1 MDYEALAK
9 KYGGTPVTPKAPSD
23 KQQRTPELYDIDYS
37 ALAKKYGGTPVATSE
52 DIPEA
57 PMLLPP
63 ILVEPNSATAPVADK
78 SRVSAAFSYKSKL
91 AEQFAPR
98 AAVMQEKS
106 AQAKLAEESK
116 IPVAELSS
124 NPENYKTILDFS
136 KARYNRVPAR
146 GETKEEFTAKFLT
159 DMRNDDFNTL
169 DLISSLNYMRNAKPE
184 DAAKTAMAKAL
195 YEKTRSPF
203 QKGGQE
209 GISPYTDVLK
219 ALATDPVN
227 YFGGIAGFFT
237 KQGLK
242 NVARYEARVLAGEQ
256 AAKTATAQAFSLTPG
271 KALVTAAVGE
281 GAIGA
286 GQSVLG
292 QRLDQEEKKAL
303 NAKLAV
309 LEKKAD
315 TGSAVDQEKLNKF
328 KEQTAA
334 LGVTAGKDIEALSY
348 SQMAVAAI
356 FTSAFGYAG
365 AKGAMTTFGMS
376 GADELNDL
384 MKKAKTEAAVTNPN
398 APVTPV
404 EKGLADPVAAQM
416 NLEAAEFMK
425 REGAKILEEVSPLT
439 PLLDAK
445 IANDMS
451 ARAVR
456 VARHIID
463 NDPSFRLGPNEQ
475 IGTAIANVFSKLDSG
490 EIDDAVLE
498 QAISLAGLTPR
509 QFAQANKLTLS
520 EAAAIM
526 QQYSVASRALNK
538 AKELD
543 PELKKIADELF
554 GKPNDQTSAF
564 GSILNGINRLENESK
579 AWVVSGIGTT
589 VRNVLGTIPVLTYT
603 SAASV
608 IEGTLYTAG
617 KVVSAGA
624 SGQRMDTLYKGMAD
638 TMKDAFAVYGYL
650 AKTDLSDEVTYSLL
664 EHNPSIRNNILS
676 ATQVGGEKNISQ
688 VAQLFNSLN
697 AAQDAWFRKAIF
709 NAAVEKNAR
718 RAGLDPFLIMA
729 ENKAVPASILQKS
742 ADDALK
748 ATFSYQPK
756 IQPNALQTGEAAA
769 ETAANY
775 FIKII
780 DKIPFGSVI
789 ATFPRFMSNAIAFQY
804 RYSVL
809 GATSGAADI
818 LRGGTMEA
826 AGDAAGA
833 GIKRQGQENLAKG
846 VVGVGALAFAL
857 NHRKDNQDSNWWEIK
872 KDDGSTVDVR
882 GIFPLGPLLGAA
894 DILVKGYLGE
904 KPDIKGITEAI
915 VGMKMPAGAQ
925 NQLLEQVFDSISSEK
940 DADKASIAIGKV
952 LGDFTNRFT
961 SPFVFKSAYEFLD
974 LFREEGSIQ
983 RDPNAVAIPEP
994 VVAEFLGGK
1003 ETIGSIPTTIL
1014 EGIETAG
1021 RAAVPRV
1028 QSKLPIIKENLPE
1041 VVPKLREG
1049 PVVKEG
1055 EFFNSLVGVREI
1067 PRKTPAEQEM
1077 ININVDP
1084 FKVYGGGTGNKVY
1097 DREYISQINPR
1108 VISNIESLIDRPAYQ
1123 ELPMEE
1129 KRLKIQAAISHAVE
1143 KARGKTLSVFMKT
1156 EEGKTMLYKMEFD
1169 QLPADERKA
1178 INNRYA
1184 KENNGVTLEEAND
1197 YKQVKKYIG
1206 KLGNVKN

>member
-1 MDYEALAK
+1 MTDEELAK
-9 KYGGTPVTPKAPSD
+9 KFGGTIVAPQISPGR
-23 KQQRTPELYDIDYS
+23 QQRTP
-37 ALAKKYGGTPVATSE
+37 ALYGGTTVA
-52 DIPEA
+52 A
-57 PMLLPP
+57 PTEGAPAAVAAP
-63 ILVEPNSATAPVADK
+63 ATPTPLVT
-78 SRVSAAFSYKSKL
+78 RRSAAAKAMTEGQEMPAAAASAGITDYGSKDL
-91 AEQFAPR
+91 TEYVPKEKPKAAEI
-98 AAVMQEKS
+98 S
-106 AQAKLAEESK
+106 
-116 IPVAELSS
+116 VAELSS

-136 KARYNRVPAR
+136 KARYNRVPAK

-169 DLISSLNYMRNAKPE
+169 DLISSLNYMRNAKPV
-184 DAAKTAMAKAL
+184 DAAKTALAKAL
-195 YEKTRSPF
+195 YEKTASPF
-203 QKGGQE
+203 DVRGGGQKGF
-209 GISPYTDVLK
+209 SPYYDVLK
-219 ALATDPVN
+219 ALATDPLN
-227 YFGGIAGFFT
+227 YFGGVAGFFG
-237 KQGLK
+237 KQMVKGTLK
-242 NVARYEARVLAGEQ
+242 QQTAAALGKE
-256 AAKTATAQAFSLTPG
+256 AAKTGFDKAVSATEKKVIGTVIAGNA
-271 KALVTAAVGE
+271 
-281 GAIGA
+281 AIG
-286 GQSVLG
+286 GGTNVLS
-292 QRLDQEEKKAL
+292 QRLKQEEKKAL
-303 NAKLAV
+303 G
-309 LEKKAD
+309 ETPD
-315 TGSAVDQEKLNKF
+315 D
-328 KEQTAA
+328 
-334 LGVTAGKDIEALSY
+334 LSY

-356 FTSAFGYAG
+356 FSSAFGYVEGKA
-365 AKGAMTTFGMS
+365 AMRQYGES
-376 GADELNDL
+376 GADELNTL
-384 MKKAKTEAAVTNPN
+384 MQKAKTEAPVTNPN

-404 EKGLADPVAAQM
+404 ERGLADPVAAQM

-509 QFAQANKLTLS
+509 EFAQANKLTLS
-520 EAAAIM
+520 EAASIM

-543 PELKKIADELF
+543 PELKKIADDLF

-564 GSILNGINRLENESK
+564 GSILNGVNRLENESK

-603 SAASV
+603 TAASV
-608 IEGTLYTAG
+608 LEGTLYTAG

-624 SGQRMDTLYKGMAD
+624 SGQRLDTLYKGMAD

-664 EHNPSIRNNILS
+664 EHNPSIRNNLLS
-676 ATQVGGEKNISQ
+676 ATQVGGEKSISQ
-688 VAQLFNSLN
+688 IAQLFNSLN

-729 ENKAVPASILQKS
+729 ENKAVPASVLQKS

-780 DKIPFGSVI
+780 DKIPFGSTI

-846 VVGVGALAFAL
+846 IVGTGALAFAL
-857 NHRKDNQDSNWWEIK
+857 YHRKNNQDSNWYEIK

-894 DILVKGYLGE
+894 DILVKGYRGE
-904 KPDIKGITEAI
+904 KPDIKGVTEAI

-925 NQLLEQVFDSISSEK
+925 NQFLEQVFAAISSEK
-940 DADKASIAIGKV
+940 DADKIEIGIGKV

-983 RDPNAVAIPEP
+983 RDPNVI
-994 VVAEFLGGK
+994 
-1003 ETIGSIPTTIL
+1003 TTDN
-1014 EGIETAG
+1014 GFIE
-1021 RAAVPRV
+1021 AASNRV
-1028 QSKLPIIKENLPE
+1028 QSKLPIVKENLPE
-1041 VVPKLREG
+1041 AVPRLREG

-1077 ININVDP
+1077 ININADP
-1084 FKVYGGGTGNKVY
+1084 FKVYGGGTGNKIY

-1108 VISNIESLIDRPAYQ
+1108 VISNIESLISRPAYQ

-1143 KARGKTLSVFMKT
+1143 EARGKTLSVFMKT
-1156 EEGKTMLYKMEFD
+1156 EEGKNMLYKMEFD
-1169 QLPADERKA
+1169 QLPADERKT

-1184 KENNGVTLEEAND
+1184 KENKGVTLEEAND

-1206 KLGNVKN
+1206 KLGNIKN

>member
-1 MDYEALAK
+1 MTDEELAK
-9 KYGGTPVTPKAPSD
+9 KFGGTIVSPQVSPGR
-23 KQQRTPELYDIDYS
+23 QQRTP
-37 ALAKKYGGTPVATSE
+37 ALYGGTTVAAPV
-52 DIPEA
+52 EA
-57 PMLLPP
+57 VPAVADTPAAP
-63 ILVEPNSATAPVADK
+63 TTAPVADK

-91 AEQFAPR
+91 AEKFAPR
-98 AAVMQEKS
+98 AEVMQEKA
-106 AQAKLAEESK
+106 AQAKLVEESK
-116 IPVAELSS
+116 IPVLELSS

-136 KARYNRVPAR
+136 KARYNRVPAK

-169 DLISSLNYMRNAKPE
+169 DLISTLNYMRNAKPE
-184 DAAKTAMAKAL
+184 DAAKTALAKAL
-195 YEKTRSPF
+195 YEKTKSPF

-209 GISPYTDVLK
+209 GFSPYYDVLK
-219 ALATDPVN
+219 ALATDPLN
-227 YFGGIAGFFT
+227 YFGGVAGFFG
-237 KQGLK
+237 KQMVKGTLK
-242 NVARYEARVLAGEQ
+242 QQTAAALGKE
-256 AAKTATAQAFSLTPG
+256 AAKTGFAKAVAATPT
-271 KALVTAAVGE
+271 KVLVTAAVGE

-286 GQSVLG
+286 GQNVLA
-292 QRLDQEEKKAL
+292 QRLKQEEKKAIG
-303 NAKLAV
+303 
-309 LEKKAD
+309 ETPD
-315 TGSAVDQEKLNKF
+315 D
-328 KEQTAA
+328 
-334 LGVTAGKDIEALSY
+334 LSY

-356 FTSAFGYAG
+356 FSSAFGYVEG
-365 AKGAMTTFGMS
+365 KGAMRQYGES
-376 GADELNDL
+376 GADELNTL
-384 MKKAKTEAAVTNPN
+384 MQKAKTEAPVTNPN

-404 EKGLADPVAAQM
+404 ERGLADPVAAQM
-416 NLEAAEFMK
+416 NLEAEEFMK
-425 REGAKILEEVSPLT
+425 REGKKILEEVSPLT

-509 QFAQANKLTLS
+509 EFAQANKLTLS

-543 PELKKIADELF
+543 PELKKIADDLF

-564 GSILNGINRLENESK
+564 GSILNGVNRLENESK

-603 SAASV
+603 TAASV
-608 IEGTLYTAG
+608 LEGTLYTAG

-624 SGQRMDTLYKGMAD
+624 SGQRLDTLYKGMAD

-664 EHNPSIRNNILS
+664 EHNPSIRNNLLS
-676 ATQVGGEKNISQ
+676 ATQVGGEKSISQ
-688 VAQLFNSLN
+688 IAQLFNSLN

-729 ENKAVPASILQKS
+729 ENKAVPASVLQKS

-780 DKIPFGSVI
+780 DKIPFGSTI

-846 VVGVGALAFAL
+846 IIGTGALAFAY
-857 NHRKDNQDSNWWEIK
+857 HYRRDNQDSNWWEIK

-894 DILVKGYLGE
+894 EIIAKGMVGE

-925 NQLLEQVFDSISSEK
+925 NQFLEQVFDAISSEK
-940 DADKASIAIGKV
+940 DADKIEIAIGKV

-961 SPFVFKSAYEFLD
+961 SPFVFKSAGEFLD

-983 RDPNAVAIPEP
+983 RDPNVI
-994 VVAEFLGGK
+994 
-1003 ETIGSIPTTIL
+1003 TTDN
-1014 EGIETAG
+1014 GFIE
-1021 RAAVPRV
+1021 AASNRV
-1028 QSKLPIIKENLPE
+1028 QSKLPIVKEDLPE
-1041 VVPKLREG
+1041 VVPRLREG

-1067 PRKTPAEQEM
+1067 PRKTLAEQEM

-1108 VISNIESLIDRPAYQ
+1108 VISNIESLISRPAYQ

-1129 KRLKIQAAISHAVE
+1129 KRIKIKEAISYAVE
-1143 KARGKTLSVFMKT
+1143 EARGRTLSVFMKT
-1156 EEGKTMLYKMEFD
+1156 EEGKNMLYKMEFD
-1169 QLPADERKA
+1169 QLPADERKT

-1184 KENNGVTLEEAND
+1184 KENKGVTLEEAND

-1206 KLGNVKN
+1206 KLGNIKN

>member
-23 KQQRTPELYDIDYS
+23 KQQRTSELYDIDYS
-37 ALAKKYGGTPVATSE
+37 ALAKKYGGTPVAVPVEGAPAVS
-52 DIPEA
+52 EA
-57 PMLLPP
+57 PATPT
-63 ILVEPNSATAPVADK
+63 TAPVADK

-91 AEQFAPR
+91 ADQFAPR
-98 AAVMQEKS
+98 AAVMQEKA

-116 IPVAELSS
+116 IPVLELSS

-136 KARYNRVPAR
+136 KARYNRVPAK

-169 DLISSLNYMRNAKPE
+169 DLVSTLNYMRNAKPE

-203 QKGGQE
+203 QEGGQE
-209 GISPYTDVLK
+209 GISPYYDVLK

-227 YFGGIAGFFT
+227 YFGGITGFFG
-237 KQGLK
+237 KQMVKGALK
-242 NVARYEARVLAGEQ
+242 QQTAAALGKE
-256 AAKTATAQAFSLTPG
+256 AAKTGFAKAVSATENKVIG
-271 KALVTAAVGE
+271 TAIAGNA
-281 GAIGA
+281 AIG
-286 GQSVLG
+286 GGTSVLS
-292 QRLDQEEKKAL
+292 QRLKQEEKKAL
-303 NAKLAV
+303 G
-309 LEKKAD
+309 ETPD
-315 TGSAVDQEKLNKF
+315 D
-328 KEQTAA
+328 
-334 LGVTAGKDIEALSY
+334 LSY
-348 SQMAVAAI
+348 SQIAVAAI
-356 FTSAFGYAG
+356 FSSAFGYVEG
-365 AKGAMTTFGMS
+365 KGAMKQYGES
-376 GADELNDL
+376 GADELNNL

-490 EIDDAVLE
+490 EIDDNVLE

-509 QFAQANKLTLS
+509 EFAQANKLTLS

-543 PELKKIADELF
+543 PELKKIADDLF
-554 GKPNDQTSAF
+554 GKPVEETSV
-564 GSILNGINRLENESK
+564 ILNGISRLESESK

-617 KVVSAGA
+617 KVLSAGA
-624 SGQRMDTLYKGMAD
+624 SGKRVDTLYRGMAD

-664 EHNPSIRNNILS
+664 EHNPSIRSNILS
-676 ATQVGGEKNISQ
+676 ATQVGGEKDISQ

-756 IQPNALQTGEAAA
+756 IQPNALQTVEATA

-780 DKIPFGSVI
+780 DKIPFGSTI

-809 GATSGAADI
+809 GATSGASDI

-846 VVGVGALAFAL
+846 VVGTAALAFAYD
-857 NHRKDNQDSNWWEIK
+857 HRMNNQDSNWWEIK

-894 DILVKGYLGE
+894 DIIAKGMIGE
-904 KPDIKGITEAI
+904 KPDIKGVTEAI

-925 NQLLEQVFDSISSEK
+925 NQMLDQIFSAITSEK

-961 SPFVFKSAYEFLD
+961 SPFVFKSAGEFLD
-974 LFREEGSIQ
+974 LFREQGSIQ

-994 VVAEFLGGK
+994 VVADLLGGK

-1014 EGIETAG
+1014 EGVETAG
-1021 RAAVPRV
+1021 RAAAVRVQGRIPILKERLPEAVPR
-1028 QSKLPIIKENLPE
+1028 
-1041 VVPKLREG
+1041 LREG

-1055 EFFNSLVGVREI
+1055 EFFNSLVGIREI
-1067 PRKTPAEQEM
+1067 PKRSPAEQE
-1077 ININVDP
+1077 IINVNADP
-1084 FKVYGGGTGNKVY
+1084 YKVYGGSSGNKTY
-1097 DREYISQINPR
+1097 DRAFTEQVNPR
-1108 VISNIESLIDRPAYQ
+1108 AIAYVEKLIEKDNYKSLSLA
-1123 ELPMEE
+1123 E
-1129 KRLKIQAAISHAVE
+1129 KREKVQAVLSRATAVATE
-1143 KARGKTLSVFMKT
+1143 QTQAQFMKT
-1156 EEGKTMLYKMEFD
+1156 ADGKTMLNKMEFD
-1169 QLPADERKA
+1169 KLTADERKI
-1178 INNRYA
+1178 INERYA
-1184 KENNGVTLEEAND
+1184 KENNGVTLEEANAYD
-1197 YKQVKKYIG
+1197 KVKAYKA
-1206 KLGNVKN
+1206 KLANVKN

>member
-9 KYGGTPVTPKAPSD
+9 KYGGETIKPAPQVSPGR
-23 KQQRTPELYDIDYS
+23 QQRTPELYDVDYS
-37 ALAKKYGGTPVATSE
+37 ALAKKYGGTTVADSG
-52 DIPEA
+52 DLPEA

-63 ILVEPNSATAPVADK
+63 ILTESRGATAPTPLVT
-78 SRVSAAFSYKSKL
+78 RRSAAAKAMTEEQEMPPFAASAGITDYGSRDLTEYLPKEKPKA
-91 AEQFAPR
+91 AEI
-98 AAVMQEKS
+98 S
-106 AQAKLAEESK
+106 
-116 IPVAELSS
+116 VAELSS
-124 NPENYKTILDFS
+124 NPENYQTILDFS
-136 KARYNRVPAR
+136 KARYNRVPAK
-146 GETKEEFTAKFLT
+146 GETKEEFAAKFLT

-169 DLISSLNYMRNAKPE
+169 DLVSTLNYMRNAKPE

-195 YEKTRSPF
+195 YAKTASPF
-203 QKGGQE
+203 DVRGGGQKGF
-209 GISPYTDVLK
+209 SPYYDVLK
-219 ALATDPVN
+219 ALATDPLN
-227 YFGGIAGFFT
+227 YFGGIAGFFG
-237 KQGLK
+237 KQALK
-242 NVARYEARVLAGEQ
+242 AGVRREAAVLAGEQ
-256 AAKTATAQAFSLTPG
+256 VAKTGFTKAVSATPAKIVATATAG
-271 KALVTAAVGE
+271 EAV
-281 GAIGA
+281 IGV
-286 GQSVLG
+286 GQNVLQQRLG
-292 QRLDQEEKKAL
+292 QETQR
-303 NAKLAV
+303 
-309 LEKKAD
+309 
-315 TGSAVDQEKLNKF
+315 
-328 KEQTAA
+328 A
-334 LGVTAGKDIEALSY
+334 LGQEVEDLSA

-356 FTSAFGYAG
+356 FSSAFGYVEG
-365 AKGAMTTFGMS
+365 KGAMKQYGES
-376 GADELNDL
+376 GADELNSL
-384 MKKAKTEAAVTNPN
+384 LKKAKTEAPVTNPN
-398 APVTPV
+398 APITIV
-404 EKGLADPVAAQM
+404 ERGLADPVAAQM

-509 QFAQANKLTLS
+509 EFAQANKLTLS

-564 GSILNGINRLENESK
+564 GSILNGVNRLENESK
-579 AWVVSGIGTT
+579 AWIVSAIGTT

-608 IEGTLYTAG
+608 LEGTLYTAG
-617 KVVSAGA
+617 KVLSAGA

-676 ATQVGGEKNISQ
+676 ATQVGGEKDISQ

-756 IQPNALQTGEAAA
+756 IQPNTLQTVEATA

-780 DKIPFGSVI
+780 DKIPFGSTL

-809 GATSGAADI
+809 GATSGASDI

-826 AGDAAGA
+826 AGDATGA

-846 VVGVGALAFAL
+846 IVGTAALAFAYD
-857 NHRKDNQDSNWWEIK
+857 HRMNNQDSNWWEIK

-894 DILVKGYLGE
+894 DIIAKGMIGE
-904 KPDIKGITEAI
+904 KPDIKGVTEAI

-925 NQLLEQVFDSISSEK
+925 NQMLDQIFSAITSEK

-961 SPFVFKSAYEFLD
+961 SPFVFKSAGEFLD
-974 LFREEGSIQ
+974 LFREQGSIQ

-994 VVAEFLGGK
+994 VVAGLLGGK

-1028 QSKLPIIKENLPE
+1028 QGRIPVLKESLPE
-1041 VVPKLREG
+1041 VVPRLREG

-1055 EFFNSLVGVREI
+1055 EFFNSLVGIREI
-1067 PRKTPAEQEM
+1067 PKRSPAEQE
-1077 ININVDP
+1077 IINVNADP
-1084 FKVYGGGTGNKVY
+1084 FRVYGSSSGNKTY
-1097 DREYISQINPR
+1097 DRAFIEQVNPR
-1108 VISNIESLIDRPAYQ
+1108 AIAYVEKLIEKDAYKNLSLA
-1123 ELPMEE
+1123 E
-1129 KRLKIQAAISHAVE
+1129 KREKIQAVLSRATEVA
-1143 KARGKTLSVFMKT
+1143 TLQTQASFMKT
-1156 EEGKTMLYKMEFD
+1156 PEGRTMLNKMEFD
-1169 QLPADERKA
+1169 KLTADDRKI
-1178 INNRYA
+1178 INDRYA
-1184 KENNGVTLEEAND
+1184 KDHKGVTLEEAND
-1197 YKQVKKYIG
+1197 YDRVKTYKAR
-1206 KLGNVKN
+1206 LANVKN

>member
-23 KQQRTPELYDIDYS
+23 KQQRTAELYDIDYS
-37 ALAKKYGGTPVATSE
+37 ALAKKYGGTPVAALAVADT
-52 DIPEA
+52 PAA
-57 PMLLPP
+57 PT
-63 ILVEPNSATAPVADK
+63 TAPVADK

-91 AEQFAPR
+91 AEQFAPK
-98 AAVMQEKS
+98 AEAMQEKA
-106 AQAKLAEESK
+106 AQAKLAEKNK
-116 IPVAELSS
+116 IPVLELSS

-136 KARYNRVPAR
+136 KARYNRVPAK

-169 DLISSLNYMRNAKPE
+169 DLISTLNYMRNAKPE
-184 DAAKTAMAKAL
+184 DAAKTALAKAL
-195 YEKTRSPF
+195 YEKTKSPF

-209 GISPYTDVLK
+209 GFSPYYDVLK
-219 ALATDPVN
+219 ALATDPLN
-227 YFGGIAGFFT
+227 YFGGVAGFFG
-237 KQGLK
+237 KQMVKGTLK
-242 NVARYEARVLAGEQ
+242 QQTAAALGKE
-256 AAKTATAQAFSLTPG
+256 AAKTGFAKAVSATEKKVIGTVIAGNA
-271 KALVTAAVGE
+271 
-281 GAIGA
+281 AIG
-286 GQSVLG
+286 GGTNVLI
-292 QRLDQEEKKAL
+292 QRLKQEEKKAIG
-303 NAKLAV
+303 
-309 LEKKAD
+309 ETPD
-315 TGSAVDQEKLNKF
+315 D
-328 KEQTAA
+328 
-334 LGVTAGKDIEALSY
+334 LSY

-356 FTSAFGYAG
+356 FSSAFGYVEG
-365 AKGAMTTFGMS
+365 KGAMRQYGES
-376 GADELNDL
+376 GADELNTL
-384 MKKAKTEAAVTNPN
+384 MQKAKTEAPVTNPN

-404 EKGLADPVAAQM
+404 ERGLADPVAAQM

-509 QFAQANKLTLS
+509 EFAQANKLTLS

-543 PELKKIADELF
+543 PELKKIADDLF

-564 GSILNGINRLENESK
+564 GSILNGVNRLENESK

-603 SAASV
+603 TAASV
-608 IEGTLYTAG
+608 LEGTLYTAG

-624 SGQRMDTLYKGMAD
+624 SGQRLDTLYKGMAD

-664 EHNPSIRNNILS
+664 EHNPSIRNNLLS
-676 ATQVGGEKNISQ
+676 ATQVGGEKSISQ
-688 VAQLFNSLN
+688 IAQLFNSLN

-780 DKIPFGSVI
+780 DKIPFGSTI

-846 VVGVGALAFAL
+846 IVGTGALAFAYDYRM
-857 NHRKDNQDSNWWEIK
+857 NNQDSNWWEIK

-894 DILVKGYLGE
+894 EIIAKGMIGE
-904 KPDIKGITEAI
+904 KPDIKGVTEAI

-925 NQLLEQVFDSISSEK
+925 NQFLEQVFDAISSEK

-961 SPFVFKSAYEFLD
+961 SPFVFKSAGEFLD
-974 LFREEGSIQ
+974 LFREQGSIQ

-994 VVAEFLGGK
+994 VVAGFLGGK
-1003 ETIGSIPTTIL
+1003 ETIGSIPTAIL
-1014 EGIETAG
+1014 DNIETVG

-1028 QSKLPIIKENLPE
+1028 QGRIPILKEDLPE
-1041 VVPKLREG
+1041 VVPRLREG

-1067 PRKTPAEQEM
+1067 PRKTLAEQEM

-1108 VISNIESLIDRPAYQ
+1108 VISNIESLISRPAYQ

-1129 KRLKIQAAISHAVE
+1129 KRIKIKEAISYAVE
-1143 KARGKTLSVFMKT
+1143 EARGRTLSVFMKT
-1156 EEGKTMLYKMEFD
+1156 EEGKNMLYKMEFD
-1169 QLPADERKA
+1169 QLPADERKT

-1184 KENNGVTLEEAND
+1184 KENKGVTLEEAND

-1206 KLGNVKN
+1206 KLGNIKN

>member
-9 KYGGTPVTPKAPSD
+9 KYGGETVAPQASPGR
-23 KQQRTPELYDIDYS
+23 QQRTPALYDIDYS
-37 ALAKKYGGTPVATSE
+37 KVAKEFGGTTVA
-52 DIPEA
+52 
-57 PMLLPP
+57 
-63 ILVEPNSATAPVADK
+63 APVEGAGVTAVPPPLVTK
-78 SRVSAAFSYKSKL
+78 RSAAAKAMTEDQEMPAAAASAGITEFGSKDL
-91 AEQFAPR
+91 TEYVPKEKPKAAEI
-98 AAVMQEKS
+98 S
-106 AQAKLAEESK
+106 
-116 IPVAELSS
+116 VAELSS

-136 KARYNRVPAR
+136 KARYNRVPAK

-169 DLISSLNYMRNAKPE
+169 DLVSSLNYMRNAKPE

-195 YEKTRSPF
+195 YEKTASPF
-203 QKGGQE
+203 DVKGGGQKGF
-209 GISPYTDVLK
+209 SPYYDVLK
-219 ALATDPVN
+219 ALATDPLN
-227 YFGGIAGFFT
+227 YFGGITGFFG
-237 KQGLK
+237 KQAIKAG
-242 NVARYEARVLAGEQ
+242 VRREAAVLAGEQ
-256 AAKTATAQAFSLTPG
+256 VAKTGLAKAATATPFKVIATATG
-271 KALVTAAVGE
+271 GEAAIGVAQSAVQQKMAQETQKAL
-281 GAIGA
+281 
-286 GQSVLG
+286 GQEVE
-292 QRLDQEEKKAL
+292 D
-303 NAKLAV
+303 
-309 LEKKAD
+309 
-315 TGSAVDQEKLNKF
+315 
-328 KEQTAA
+328 
-334 LGVTAGKDIEALSY
+334 LSY

-356 FTSAFGYAG
+356 FSAAFGYVG
-365 AKGAMTTFGMS
+365 AKGAMTTFGKS
-376 GADELNDL
+376 GADELDDL

-398 APVTPV
+398 APITPV

-425 REGAKILEEVSPLT
+425 REGAKILKEVSPLA

-445 IANDMS
+445 VANDMS

-498 QAISLAGLTPR
+498 QAISFAGLTPR
-509 QFAQANKLTLS
+509 EFARANKLTLS

-526 QQYSVASRALNK
+526 QQYSVASRAFNK

-543 PELKKIADELF
+543 PELKKIADDLF
-554 GKPNDQTSAF
+554 GKPNNQVSAF

-608 IEGTLYTAG
+608 LEGTLYTAG

-676 ATQVGGEKNISQ
+676 ATQVGGEKDISQ

-729 ENKAVPASILQKS
+729 ENKAVPASILQKA

-748 ATFSYQPK
+748 ATFSYHPK

-780 DKIPFGSVI
+780 DKIPFGSTI
-789 ATFPRFMSNAIAFQY
+789 ATFPRFMGNAIAFQY

-809 GATSGAADI
+809 GAVSGAADM
-818 LRGGTMEA
+818 LRGGAMIA

-833 GIKRQGQENLAKG
+833 GLKRQGQENLAKS
-846 VVGVGALAFAL
+846 VVGTTALAFAYD
-857 NHRKDNQDSNWWEIK
+857 HRMKNQDSNWWEIK

-894 DILVKGYLGE
+894 EIIAKGMIGE

-915 VGMKMPAGAQ
+915 VGMKIPAGAQ
-925 NQLLEQVFDSISSEK
+925 NQLLEQVFDAISSEK

-961 SPFVFKSAYEFLD
+961 SPFVFKSAGEFLD
-974 LFREEGSIQ
+974 LLREQGSIQ
-983 RDPNAVAIPEP
+983 RDPNVITAD
-994 VVAEFLGGK
+994 
-1003 ETIGSIPTTIL
+1003 T
-1014 EGIETAG
+1014 TAG
-1021 RAAVPRV
+1021 RIAEAAANRV
-1028 QSKLPIIKENLPE
+1028 RGKLPILKEDLPE
-1041 VVPKLREG
+1041 VIPRLREG
-1049 PVVKEG
+1049 PIVKEG
-1055 EFFNSLVGVREI
+1055 EFFYSLVGIREI
-1067 PRKTPAEQEM
+1067 PKKTPAEEE
-1077 ININVDP
+1077 ITKVNADP
-1084 FKVYGGGTGNKVY
+1084 FRVYGDSSGNKTY
-1097 DREYISQINPR
+1097 DRAFIEQVNPR
-1108 VISNIESLIDRPAYQ
+1108 AIAYVEKLIKEDAYKNLSLA
-1123 ELPMEE
+1123 E
-1129 KRLKIQAAISHAVE
+1129 KREKIQAVLSRATA
-1143 KARGKTLSVFMKT
+1143 KATLQTQASFMKT
-1156 EEGKTMLYKMEFD
+1156 PEGRTMLNKMEFD
-1169 QLPADERKA
+1169 KLTADERKI
-1178 INNRYA
+1178 INERYA
-1184 KENNGVTLEEAND
+1184 KENNGVTLEEANAYD
-1197 YKQVKKYIG
+1197 KVKAYKA
-1206 KLGNVKN
+1206 KLANVKN